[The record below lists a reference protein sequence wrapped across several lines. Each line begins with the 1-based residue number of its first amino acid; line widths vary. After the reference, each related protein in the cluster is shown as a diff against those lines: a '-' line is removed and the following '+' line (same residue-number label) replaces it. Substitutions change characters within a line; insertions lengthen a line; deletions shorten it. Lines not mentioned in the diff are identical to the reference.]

1 MGQAG
6 YKIACISGTSEPNG
20 RTAYYPPLWCW
31 FESTTPDKVVCKRCR
46 VGYDVRSLLER
57 KQSKTNYS
65 RCTSRRYGGL
75 CLWGNKRSWFRYEW
89 PILQPWECNFFL
101 DRHKYE
107 VHVNEIP
114 SITDK
119 NTKYL
124 NRQLEESIALECAVS
139 RGQPPPTIHWFKGSW
154 FKICQNIPLRVIL
167 LPLNRRRAINFK
179 SP

>member
-1 MGQAG
+1 MSGLYLSENNRKLTIAAAQVDDMGDYVCEATNEAG
-6 YKIACISGTSEPNG
+6 SGMNTLLRTSCTVKPLYQSNNRLLGFNVSLRITKDVIQLIS
-20 RTAYYPPLWCW
+20 
-31 FESTTPDKVVCKRCR
+31 
-46 VGYDVRSLLER
+46 
-57 KQSKTNYS
+57 
-65 RCTSRRYGGL
+65 
-75 CLWGNKRSWFRYEW
+75 
-89 PILQPWECNFFL
+89 

-154 FKICQNIPLRVIL
+154 SKFCQNIPLRVIL
-167 LPLNRRRAINFK
+167 LPLNRRRTSNRKIT
-179 SP
+179 